1 MSVMAIGPVSF
12 VNATSL
18 VETPEPEAQGSQ
30 PDGGQKLSW
39 QIASDTSSS
48 HTVALALQAFMAF
61 QPDVQPVASLKPGE
75 DTTQALPIEV
85 SADFS
90 GSTQEWS
97 GGVVNVYA

>member
-18 VETPEPEAQGSQ
+18 VKTPEPEAQDSQ
-30 PDGGQKLSW
+30 PDGGQKLSA

-48 HTVALALQAFMAF
+48 ETVALALQAFMAF
-61 QPDVQPVASLKPGE
+61 QPDVQPVASLNPGE
-75 DTTQALPIEV
+75 DTPQALPIEV
-85 SADFS
+85 SADFT

-97 GGVVNVYA
+97 GAVVNVYA